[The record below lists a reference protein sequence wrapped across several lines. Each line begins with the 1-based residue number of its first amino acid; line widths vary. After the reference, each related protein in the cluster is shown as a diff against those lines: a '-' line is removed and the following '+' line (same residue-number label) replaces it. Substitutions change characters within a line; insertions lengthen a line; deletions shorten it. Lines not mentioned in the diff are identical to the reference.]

1 MGEILSLPFLRR
13 ITGRK
18 CSKVVKPQRRPRGTF
33 MRVLTKESS
42 SQSRCAEVDLRFRA
56 VAQRLI
62 IVKPQKAPE
71 RNFYESPY
79 E

>member
-1 MGEILSLPFLRR
+1 
-13 ITGRK
+13 
-18 CSKVVKPQRRPRGTF
+18 
-33 MRVLTKESS
+33 MRVLTKESF

-79 E
+79 ERKFLSV

>member
-1 MGEILSLPFLRR
+1 
-13 ITGRK
+13 
-18 CSKVVKPQRRPRGTF
+18 
-33 MRVLTKESS
+33 MRVLGNESF

-62 IVKPQKAPE
+62 IVKPQKAHE
-71 RNFYESPY
+71 RNFYESPW